1 VKTEG
6 AHSDALRYVVYTY
19 ALFVVLLVTLGAV
32 ATKLLYGT
40 PLAMRWL
47 TAITAWTPTYVLLL
61 MFRKLC
67 PDTTIR
73 EFYRAAFSERLDR
86 RLVATTVMLQ
96 AAIFFASVSLVSA
109 QKGVAVMSL
118 LDLSFPSVA
127 SAVFFTLIQGATGE
141 ESGWRRYLTP
151 VAEKR
156 FGVIKGS
163 LVVSLIWSLWHA
175 PIWFLG
181 SGYSG
186 IALIKYIIAFATC
199 ITSVGFVMGLCYH
212 SCRNLLVPVC
222 IHFTLN
228 FLGGGIYKGP
238 MIDLVSWYAVFYAL
252 TAIGYL
258 VVEKRKPE
266 PARKARL
273 VS

>member
-1 VKTEG
+1 MK
-6 AHSDALRYVVYTY
+6 SDSSQSGALRYVVYTY
-19 ALFVVLLVTLGAV
+19 VLFVVLMATLGAL
-32 ATKLLYGT
+32 ATKLLHGT
-40 PLAMRWL
+40 PLVMRWL
-47 TAITAWTPTYVLLL
+47 TAIVAWTPTYVLLL
-61 MFRKLC
+61 MFSRLC
-67 PDTTIR
+67 PNTTIR

-86 RLVATTVMLQ
+86 RLVATTTIIQV
-96 AAIFFASVSLVSA
+96 AIFFASVSLVSV
-109 QKGVAVMSL
+109 QEGVTVMSL
-118 LDLSFPSVA
+118 LDLSFPSVV
-127 SAVFFTLIQGATGE
+127 SAVFFTLIQGALGE
-141 ESGWRRYLTP
+141 ESGWRGYLSP

-163 LVVSLIWSLWHA
+163 LIVSLIWSFWHA

-186 IALIKYIIAFATC
+186 FALLRYTIAFAIC

-238 MIDLVSWYAVFYAL
+238 MVDLVSWYALFYAL
-252 TAIGYL
+252 TAAGYFL
-258 VVEKRKPE
+258 TERRKWE
-266 PARKARL
+266 LAREARP